1 MSRFDIERQAWTHNC
16 LNRNKP
22 APQLRTNAFG
32 RPNMSDVKLCIPVG
46 PSQETHGIHQF
57 FFTIVR
63 ISTGYRVEGTE
74 SNFLGGALR
83 VRP

>member
-1 MSRFDIERQAWTHNC
+1 
-16 LNRNKP
+16 
-22 APQLRTNAFG
+22 
-32 RPNMSDVKLCIPVG
+32 MSDVKLCIPVG

-74 SNFLGGALR
+74 SNFLGSALG